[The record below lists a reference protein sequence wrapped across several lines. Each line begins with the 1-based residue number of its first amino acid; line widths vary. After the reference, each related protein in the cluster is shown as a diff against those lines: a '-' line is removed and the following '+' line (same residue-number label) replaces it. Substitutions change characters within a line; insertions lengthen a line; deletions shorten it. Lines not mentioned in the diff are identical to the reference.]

1 MDAMRPPP
9 GILGIGWQRSP
20 ALTSYFF
27 PTFLPCSTLLHVL
40 LDAGPRIDVFVTH
53 NYVFNICLLHL
64 TLNSLKAGSLSVLI
78 TVVSPLPSSSLP
90 QNTYLINA
98 SWMKEWM
105 NCLSRQA
112 LPLHPT
118 SIPSPTHSQLL
129 ALPWICNALCLFLVL
144 LSTFPEIVLLHP
156 VFLMRILTLYTLP
169 KKPYHVH
176 HHLQIEGSSYL
187 QAGPQSLL
195 SLVQIQIS
203 NYQLDVSIQVFPQH
217 LKLNI
222 RNTEFIICTPIPFL
236 GPLVQ

>member
-1 MDAMRPPP
+1 MLPEWRN
-9 GILGIGWQRSP
+9 GWIV
-20 ALTSYFF
+20 
-27 PTFLPCSTLLHVL
+27 FLDKL
-40 LDAGPRIDVFVTH
+40 F
-53 NYVFNICLLHL
+53 
-64 TLNSLKAGSLSVLI
+64 
-78 TVVSPLPSSSLP
+78 
-90 QNTYLINA
+90 
-98 SWMKEWM
+98 
-105 NCLSRQA
+105 

-129 ALPWICNALCLFLVL
+129 ALLWICNALCLFLVL
-144 LSTFPEIVLLHP
+144 LPTFPEIVLLHP

-187 QAGPQSLL
+187 QAGPQSLP

-203 NYQLDVSIQVFPQH
+203 NYQLDVSTQVFPQH

-222 RNTEFIICTPIPFL
+222 HNTEFIICTPILFL